1 VAWPIYVFRRISA
14 YLDTVHHAD
23 FALLVLRVSLGLML
37 MAHGANKVKGGL
49 DNAGRWFSSMGMRH
63 GGVQAR
69 LAALVELGC
78 GALLVLGLLTPFAA
92 AGVIGVMLVAGIV
105 AHRQNGFF
113 VFRPGQGWEY
123 VYIIAVAAFAI
134 GAIGAGDW
142 SIDHAIGIDVD
153 NWWGALVAGLLG
165 IGSGVATLAVFWRP
179 PVKAASS

>member
-1 VAWPIYVFRRISA
+1 MDHV
-14 YLDTVHHAD
+14 D
-23 FALLVLRVSLGLML
+23 FALLVLRAALGLML

-49 DNAGRWFSSMGMRH
+49 DNAGKWFSSMGMHR
-63 GGVQAR
+63 GGLQAR
-69 LAALVELGC
+69 LAAATELGC
-78 GALLVLGLLTPFAA
+78 GLLLVLGLLTPFAA
-92 AGVIGVMLVAGIV
+92 AGVIGVMTVAGIV
-105 AHRQNGFF
+105 AHRNNGFF

-123 VYIIAVAAFAI
+123 VAIIAVAAFAVGTI
-134 GAIGAGDW
+134 GPGEW

>member
-1 VAWPIYVFRRISA
+1 VTWAIYVFRRISD
-14 YLDTVHHAD
+14 YLGAVHHAD

-63 GGVQAR
+63 GGMQAR
-69 LAALVELGC
+69 LAAATELGS
-78 GALLVLGLLTPFAA
+78 GALLALGFLTPFAA

-134 GAIGAGDW
+134 GAIGAGEW
-142 SIDHAIGIDVD
+142 SIDYAIGLDVD

-179 PVKAASS
+179 PVKAAS

>member
-1 VAWPIYVFRRISA
+1 M
-14 YLDTVHHAD
+14 HHAD
-23 FALLVLRVSLGLML
+23 FALLVLRASLGLML

-49 DNAGRWFSSMGMRH
+49 DNAGRWFSSMGMRN
-63 GGVQAR
+63 GGMQAR
-69 LAALVELGC
+69 LAAATELGC
-78 GALLVLGLLTPFAA
+78 GALLVLGLITPFAA

-123 VYIIAVAAFAI
+123 VYIIAVAAFAV
-134 GAIGAGDW
+134 GAIGPGEW
-142 SIDHAIGIDVD
+142 SIDHAIGLDVE

-165 IGSGVATLAVFWRP
+165 VGSGVATLVVFWRP